1 MEISILC
8 NHVCERVFVKVKPK
22 VVKSVHYCPATEKT
36 IERTYTDL
44 TSLDA
49 YPSTAAY
56 PTQVL
61 YRTIFS
67 RGMMNIPPPHPGQGD
82 DDFPFPCFTMVGFFF
97 GFLVLPL
104 LVDSKFF
111 FSVWGEYILKN
122 TGGLYI
128 LDKSLILSFFKIIF
142 PSHYKGFLVQHFFPP
157 SCGK

>member
-67 RGMMNIPPPHPGQGD
+67 RGMMNIPPPIPVRGMMIS
-82 DDFPFPCFTMVGFFF
+82 PS
-97 GFLVLPL
+97 LVLL
-104 LVDSKFF
+104 
-111 FSVWGEYILKN
+111 W
-122 TGGLYI
+122 
-128 LDKSLILSFFKIIF
+128 
-142 PSHYKGFLVQHFFPP
+142 
-157 SCGK
+157 